1 MSVIKYMLFD
11 LFGYQFNIFEIP
23 LLIFLMG
30 YFIIQYFFQQAIKTG
45 KV

>member
-1 MSVIKYMLFD
+1 MLFD

-30 YFIIQYFFQQAIKTG
+30 YFIIQYLFFNKRLQQISYDY
-45 KV
+45 VMY